1 MSKLLAS
8 KKTKEILPQTEI
20 AAQKRSE
27 SEFSSSWQ
35 GRIAIID
42 NDKSRIAKELGITKP
57 GEYAIKVR

>member
-20 AAQKRSE
+20 TAQKRPE

-42 NDKSRIAKELGITKP
+42 HERSKVARELGIQKP
-57 GEYAIKVR
+57 GDYAIKVR

>member
-8 KKTKEILPQTEI
+8 KKTKEILQQTEI

-35 GRIAIID
+35 GHIVIVD
-42 NDKSRIAKELGITKP
+42 NAKSRIAKELGIQKA

>member
-1 MSKLLAS
+1 MSRLLAS

-27 SEFSSSWQ
+27 SEFTASWQ

-42 NDKSRIAKELGITKP
+42 HERSRIAKELEIAKP

>member
-8 KKTKEILPQTEI
+8 KKTKEILSQPEI

-35 GRIAIID
+35 GHIVII
-42 NDKSRIAKELGITKP
+42 NNEHSRIAKELGIQKP